1 VGHLTPLKEV
11 PRESKEAAWAA
22 ERLRMTINLTILV
35 LELPITGNLATFLN
49 KILLDIKV
57 LAQTLADLA
66 L

>member
-1 VGHLTPLKEV
+1 MGHLTLLKEV

-35 LELPITGNLATFLN
+35 LELPITDNLATFLN

-57 LAQTLADLA
+57 LAQTLVDLA